1 MNIATQCIITKAP
14 LQGFHVSH
22 LIAVL
27 PGGCVSVLLVLEQN
41 SVFFLFFPPFF
52 LLLSY
57 IFSFFSVFTY
67 FFFFNF

>member
-27 PGGCVSVLLVLEQN
+27 PDGCVSVLLVLEQN
-41 SVFFLFFPPFF
+41 SFFFSIFSSFLSFAFLFF
-52 LLLSY
+52 
-57 IFSFFSVFTY
+57 FFSVFT
-67 FFFFNF
+67 FFFF